1 MASTSK
7 EEKVSSQTTEKD
19 NELNRNMKKEN
30 QEVVR
35 VKVGA
40 EAELPF
46 LEKFLY
52 FCVYSYFLAMAAH
65 KIYLFPLG
73 KCFGLFEHIH
83 YPKCFMTMF

>member
-7 EEKVSSQTTEKD
+7 EEKVSSKTTKKD

-30 QEVVR
+30 QAVVR

-46 LEKFLY
+46 IEKFIFLY
-52 FCVYSYFLAMAAH
+52 IRIFLRWQHTKFIYFRWVSILV
-65 KIYLFPLG
+65 
-73 KCFGLFEHIH
+73 CFSIF
-83 YPKCFMTMF
+83 TMPNSS